1 MNRYRYKA
9 IDDDGKYVRGV
20 ISAESIGELEVLLKN
35 SNLYLVSNRIE
46 KDSIFG
52 GKLDPKDLITIF
64 THLEQLDR
72 AGVSII
78 DSISDIKNSSDSI
91 KVRNLMQ
98 EVFES
103 LKNGSLLSESFAKHP
118 KIFPEIFVGLISNGE
133 KTGNLYQSFNSIID
147 HIKWN
152 TDMKRKTGKAI
163 RYPLFSI
170 TVMMLVLGVMTTV
183 VVPKVTE
190 FLQSQDIELPTITVA
205 LINFSS
211 FVQNNGGLI
220 VLSIPTFIVIYKILN
235 TRPSIAIR
243 MDKIKLCIPFFGKII
258 TKIDASRFCYFFSIT
273 FKSGLGVLECLEAAK
288 TVVGNHA
295 IKESIDNIKTK
306 VSDGQKLAKAIESTG
321 FFPSLVIRM
330 FEVGENS
337 GNMEDALNNIK
348 FFYDREIND
357 SVDKM
362 VGMIQPILTL
372 VMGGMMAWITIAVFG
387 PIYSSFGNF

>member
-133 KTGNLYQSFNSIID
+133 KTGNL
-147 HIKWN
+147 
-152 TDMKRKTGKAI
+152 
-163 RYPLFSI
+163 
-170 TVMMLVLGVMTTV
+170 
-183 VVPKVTE
+183 
-190 FLQSQDIELPTITVA
+190 
-205 LINFSS
+205 
-211 FVQNNGGLI
+211 
-220 VLSIPTFIVIYKILN
+220 
-235 TRPSIAIR
+235 
-243 MDKIKLCIPFFGKII
+243 
-258 TKIDASRFCYFFSIT
+258 
-273 FKSGLGVLECLEAAK
+273 
-288 TVVGNHA
+288 
-295 IKESIDNIKTK
+295 
-306 VSDGQKLAKAIESTG
+306 
-321 FFPSLVIRM
+321 
-330 FEVGENS
+330 
-337 GNMEDALNNIK
+337 
-348 FFYDREIND
+348 
-357 SVDKM
+357 
-362 VGMIQPILTL
+362 
-372 VMGGMMAWITIAVFG
+372 
-387 PIYSSFGNF
+387 